1 MALDDSLYCT
11 MRDVIRD
18 APILPA
24 TRDRMLAALEAY
36 RSLEKM
42 SEELTVA
49 VSGVDHRHVYWLT
62 VQLGTLKK
70 I

>member
-36 RSLEKM
+36 HCLETM
-42 SEELTVA
+42 VEA
-49 VSGVDHRHVYWLT
+49 VIENPTSDILQGDWLK
-62 VQLGTLKK
+62 VPIDGLKK